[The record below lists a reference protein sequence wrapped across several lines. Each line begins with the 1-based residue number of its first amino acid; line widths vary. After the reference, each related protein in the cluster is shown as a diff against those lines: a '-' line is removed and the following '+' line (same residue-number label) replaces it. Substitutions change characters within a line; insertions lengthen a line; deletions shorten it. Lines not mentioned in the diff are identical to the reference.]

1 MIQSGRLS
9 FRSCVDISEILNESD
24 FAKKMSTDV
33 KFVIAGI
40 AVEIAVLV
48 LFVQKRL
55 WRRYTLFTTYLCWSV
70 ISDLVFAVTPGFYA
84 SNLRNYIFEIAI
96 DSLLQLTVLLELTWS
111 VVKPVKASLP
121 KISLVFVPFLLVVL
135 TLICWPLA
143 GFVVPTGLS
152 RHGYELVMLQQT
164 TSLLRVV
171 FLLVLVAFSQFLS
184 IGWRD
189 RELQIAS
196 GLGFYSILSLIVW
209 VLHTHQA
216 VGPQYHWLD
225 LVTSFGYLGTLTY
238 WVVSFAQKEPEVRK
252 ISPQMMRFLVSIG
265 GSLQA
270 DRLALETAVK
280 KKPGK
285 YTHR

>member
-1 MIQSGRLS
+1 MTFESQIVLIGALS
-9 FRSCVDISEILNESD
+9 ELCLLIILLVRKQWKAFPLFTTFICWAVLSD
-24 FAKKMSTDV
+24 FATILFHVSFSEKLV
-33 KFVIAGI
+33 VYIAEFSLDS
-40 AVEIAVLV
+40 AFQSFV
-48 LFVQKRL
+48 LFEL
-55 WRRYTLFTTYLCWSV
+55 AWSV
-70 ISDLVFAVTPGFYA
+70 F
-84 SNLRNYIFEIAI
+84 
-96 DSLLQLTVLLELTWS
+96 
-111 VVKPVKASLP
+111 KPVRTLLP
-121 KISLVFVPFLLVVL
+121 KRTLWISLVVYSCISVG
-135 TLICWPLA
+135 CWYLA
-143 GFVVPTGLS
+143 GFTVPDNLS
-152 RHGYELVMLQQT
+152 RHGYLLVEMQQT
-164 TSLLRVV
+164 IALLRVV
-171 FLLVLVAFSQFLS
+171 FFMVLVAFSQFFS

-196 GLGFYSILSLIVW
+196 GLGFYSILSLVVS